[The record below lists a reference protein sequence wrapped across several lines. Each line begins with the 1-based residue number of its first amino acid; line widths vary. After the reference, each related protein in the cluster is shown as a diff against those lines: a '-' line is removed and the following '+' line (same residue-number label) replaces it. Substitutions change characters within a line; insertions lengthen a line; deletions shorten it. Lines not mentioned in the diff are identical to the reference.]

1 MKQTWRGLHESLG
14 SLRGAKLDAA
24 CACGG
29 SQQIQG
35 CTSCLAQCLLHREQD
50 YTLICQPRDEPAL
63 GRIHQQ
69 RGATLHQHPAHV
81 LTRDSGCTEQHTSRR
96 GDATPTCPRCARS
109 QILHHCLHVAGTR
122 QRQAAGGGGN
132 TAGIAAQDG
141 RLSRQADAPDR
152 GIGAVA
158 RALAPEACIS
168 RAPRA
173 SPDGVAHHRW
183 DRRFAGGTPIE
194 TRVCF

>member
-1 MKQTWRGLHESLG
+1 MPCIFLAGKPVEVEFLLNAEIHMKQTWRGLHESLG

-109 QILHHCLHVAGTR
+109 QILHHCLHVALRLFTR
-122 QRQAAGGGGN
+122 TIISV
-132 TAGIAAQDG
+132 TARHFRRREFSGLDHTESSDRAHSQG
-141 RLSRQADAPDR
+141 PDR
-152 GIGAVA
+152 IQHSSTQ
-158 RALAPEACIS
+158 RAGHE
-168 RAPRA
+168 RA
-173 SPDGVAHHRW
+173 
-183 DRRFAGGTPIE
+183 
-194 TRVCF
+194 